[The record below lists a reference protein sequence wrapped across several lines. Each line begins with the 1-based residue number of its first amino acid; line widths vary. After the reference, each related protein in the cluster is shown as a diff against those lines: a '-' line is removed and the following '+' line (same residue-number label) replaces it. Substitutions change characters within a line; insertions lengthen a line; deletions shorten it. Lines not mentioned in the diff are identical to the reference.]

1 MQYFL
6 CYLFIINAAGFLSM
20 LVDKHRAKKNHWRIS
35 ERTLF
40 SIALLGGSAGSLL
53 GMQLAR
59 HKTRHPK
66 FSLGIPLIL
75 AVQLV
80 IFTWIVIFSS

>member
-6 CYLFIINAAGFLSM
+6 CYLFIINAVGFASM
-20 LVDKHRAKKNHWRIS
+20 LADKHRAKKKHWRIP
-35 ERTLF
+35 ERTLLF
-40 SIALLGGSAGSLL
+40 IALLGGSLGSLL

-75 AVQLV
+75 SVQLV
-80 IFTWIVIFSS
+80 LLTWIVVFSS